1 MTSNTTPGL
10 SGTIM
15 FVDIYHGDPV
25 IDFAASRRYPLYGL
39 IHKATQGVGPR
50 AHDPL
55 YHDRRDKWKTLPPI
69 AYTRADGNKVDI
81 PPLWGAYDFNT
92 GDPVKDQVSNFLAIA
107 QLQDGDLGCLDFE
120 DNAHSPMSL
129 EQGIEWLQR
138 FSDATGQLAKIYS
151 GNRIKQLITKATS
164 AQRDFL
170 GMHDFWLC
178 QYGRNAVLLD
188 VNHHPL
194 PWAKYWAWQR
204 DADNLGPDT
213 HGVPG
218 ISPTG
223 IDQDV
228 FDGTPEELMASW
240 VKRGARV

>member
-1 MTSNTTPGL
+1 MSPITSNLLG
-10 SGTIM
+10 SIM
-15 FVDIYHGDPV
+15 FVDIFHGDIV
-25 IDFAASRRYPLYGL
+25 TDFAATRRYPIYGL
-39 IHKATQGVGPR
+39 FHKATQGVGPR

-55 YHDRRDKWKTLPPI
+55 YHARREQWKALPPI
-69 AYTRADGNKVDI
+69 VYTRPDGSTVDI
-81 PPLWGAYDFNT
+81 PPKWGAYDFNT
-92 GDPVKDQVSNFLAIA
+92 GDPVKDQVDNFLSIA
-107 QLQDGDLGCLDFE
+107 QLEASDAGCLDFE
-120 DNAHSPMSL
+120 DNVHSPMSL
-129 EQGIEWLQR
+129 EQGLEWLHR
-138 FSDATGQLAKIYS
+138 FADATGQLAKIYS

-194 PWAKYWAWQR
+194 PWTRWWAWQR
-204 DADNLGPDT
+204 DADDIGPDH

-223 IDQDV
+223 VDLDV
-228 FDGTPEELMASW
+228 FDGTPEALAASW
-240 VKRGARV
+240 VKRVTA